1 MSVSRMGHGVWLCT
15 TQNSGYFETVQ
26 NMTGWAEHVA
36 SMGKGTGAYRDLVE
50 KPEGERQLGRTRDVW
65 EDIIKM
71 DLKEVG

>member
-1 MSVSRMGHGVWLCT
+1 MA
-15 TQNSGYFETVQ
+15 
-26 NMTGWAEHVA
+26 GWAEHVA

-50 KPEGERQLGRTRDVW
+50 KPEGERQLGRPMDMW